1 MLKLYILFVVENN
14 TKTNFLENTAEKVLW
29 HTDYTGGNWK
39 KYIYKNDALNS
50 IFPSLKPILLKVFF
64 WP

>member
-39 KYIYKNDALNS
+39 IYIYTKMML
-50 IFPSLKPILLKVFF
+50 
-64 WP
+64 